1 MSDEIVNCNQD
12 KIPQRVED
20 ICKNIF
26 VPNEKALMI
35 LEVFARY
42 VNSGLVSNALYPNTL
57 EGKKRFVASC
67 YTLMQ
72 RYPSLKLIPEDIFTG
87 TCAVKG
93 NLMVYGKLAVKI
105 GTQHENFNRI
115 ETRQNKHF
123 DDNGNFKF
131 TDTKIVIYGKKDN
144 NDYVAYEGNYISKA
158 TDTAT
163 KEAEYSKFLRQSL
176 VKAFPDKYAFGYY
189 EPEDGLIPQS
199 GNKKQPISREEY
211 EAKAKAKQEAKQL
224 QKQKEAEQIETGVL
238 EEQTDSETC
247 LKYLKNI
254 QYHIQNNNIDALN
267 NLLVFFA
274 DPVQGLTEQE
284 RQKCQ
289 NEIEKG
295 KKEIAEKEIAD
306 NSVKDVISQA
316 TGKVNLF

>member
-12 KIPQRVED
+12 KVSQRIDD
-20 ICKNIF
+20 ICKNIC
-26 VPNEKALMI
+26 VPNEEAKGI

-42 VNSGLVSNALYPNTL
+42 VNSGLVSNALYPNTY
-57 EGKKRFVASC
+57 EGKKKFVASC
-67 YTLMQ
+67 YTLKQ
-72 RYPSLKLIPEDIFTG
+72 RYPSLMLIPEDIFTG

-131 TDTKIVIYGKKDN
+131 TDTKIVIYGTKDN
-144 NDYVAYEGNYISKA
+144 NVYVAYEGNYISRA

-189 EPEDGLIPQS
+189 DPEEGLISQS
-199 GNKKQPISREEY
+199 ENKKQPISREEY
-211 EAKAKAKQEAKQL
+211 EAKIKAKQEAKLL
-224 QKQKEAEQIETGVL
+224 QKQKEAEQTETEEIKEQIETNTVK
-238 EEQTDSETC
+238 EQTDSETY
-247 LKYLKNI
+247 LKYLKII
-254 QYHIQNNNIDALN
+254 QFHIQSNNIDNLN
-267 NLLVFFA
+267 NLVGFFA
-274 DPVQGLTEQE
+274 NPIQGLTEEE
-284 RQKCQ
+284 RKRLQKEVEEGI
-289 NEIEKG
+289 N
-295 KKEIAEKEIAD
+295 D
-306 NSVKDVISQA
+306 
-316 TGKVNLF
+316 